1 MARESGIT
9 DVVADRIA
17 AGDHV
22 VDTAAINDANRARLG
37 QVNPEHP
44 STPTV
49 YDLKANKLVDIQD
62 PAWLDAL
69 SS

>member
-1 MARESGIT
+1 
-9 DVVADRIA
+9 
-17 AGDHV
+17 AGNNV
-22 VDTAAINDANRARLG
+22 VDTAAVNDANRARLA
-37 QVNPEHP
+37 QINPENS

-62 PAWLDAL
+62 AAWLDAL